1 MVLQAGLDMTPYLW
15 RNTMAFISGTAGD
28 DALSGTPQ
36 TDFVNLLAGNDF
48 FFSGSGNDVVLGV
61 RWTPALRQVAMR
73 ESCFYKRLRNR
84 SSQ

>member
-1 MVLQAGLDMTPYLW
+1 MVLQAGLDMTPYFW

-48 FFSGSGNDVVLGV
+48 FLF
-61 RWTPALRQVAMR
+61 R
-73 ESCFYKRLRNR
+73 
-84 SSQ
+84 